1 MKTTT
6 TIKALNCVCDRCKH
20 RWLVPS
26 LDTPKRCAKC
36 KSPYWNSAEK
46 PAAGSTA
53 PPVRRNSNGMIYKDP
68 ATCYHPASKR
78 VGGKCLVCGSILSS
92 TGPADLEPGSV
103 SNLDK
108 MLID

>member
-1 MKTTT
+1 M
-6 TIKALNCVCDRCKH
+6 RE
-20 RWLVPS
+20 
-26 LDTPKRCAKC
+26 KRLCNIGDQCGHTWVATAVIPAQCAKC
-36 KSPYWNSAEK
+36 RSRRWNV
-46 PAAGSTA
+46 PA
-53 PPVRRNSNGMIYKDP
+53 PPSVRRNTNGMIYKDP